1 MAYASNKGAPEEAQK
16 KPKRSPLA
24 GLFGI
29 ANPQADEPDLPAMDV
44 AGGLDRALRR
54 TAGAQPQARPAAD
67 PDSAAASNIR
77 QALSAIESALYTIDH
92 IRDIIEQ
99 AYEVALSAHEV
110 EEEGARSLLAE
121 SFDELRLSINA
132 AVEAV
137 EDKAATLIG
146 KSPRQIDVKLG
157 GKAHYSVSPCR
168 LDASQKGLNIN
179 PPRDAFATFEEIS
192 GALDELDA
200 ALKKA
205 DRAAAAYCRD
215 AQFLI
220 GKLQEKAEAA

>member
-1 MAYASNKGAPEEAQK
+1 VAFASSKDAPAEAQK
-16 KPKRSPLA
+16 KQKRSPLA

-29 ANPQADEPDLPAMDV
+29 AGQPADEPELPAMDV
-44 AGGLDRALRR
+44 AAGLDRALRR
-54 TAGAQPQARPAAD
+54 
-67 PDSAAASNIR
+67 AAAAQQHPKTADVESVAATNIR
-77 QALSAIESALYTIDH
+77 QALSAIESALYAVDRV
-92 IRDIIEQ
+92 RDIIEQ
-99 AYEVALSAHEV
+99 AYEVTLSAHEA
-110 EEEGARSLLAE
+110 EEEGARALLAE
-121 SFDELRLSINA
+121 SFDDLRLSINA
-132 AVEAV
+132 AA
-137 EDKAATLIG
+137 DAADDRATTLIG

-168 LDASQKGLNIN
+168 LDASPKGLNIN

-192 GALDELDA
+192 ETLDELDA

-220 GKLQEKAEAA
+220 GKLHEIAVAA

>member
-1 MAYASNKGAPEEAQK
+1 VAFASTKDAPEEALK

-29 ANPQADEPDLPAMDV
+29 SNQPAEESELPAMDV
-44 AGGLDRALRR
+44 AAGLDRALRR
-54 TAGAQPQARPAAD
+54 TAGKQQAKSPDA
-67 PDSAAASNIR
+67 DSAAAGNIR
-77 QALSAIESALYTIDH
+77 HALGAIESALYAVDRV
-92 IRDIIEQ
+92 RDVIEQ
-99 AYEVALSAHEV
+99 AYEVTLSAHEA
-110 EEEGARSLLAE
+110 EEEGARALLAE
-121 SFDELRLSINA
+121 SFDELRLAINSA
-132 AVEAV
+132 AEAAD
-137 EDKAATLIG
+137 DKTSNLVG

-168 LDASQKGLNIN
+168 LDASPKGLNIN
-179 PPRDAFATFEEIS
+179 PPRGAFSTFEEIS
-192 GALDELDA
+192 ETLDELDA

-220 GKLQEKAEAA
+220 GKLQEADIAA